1 MSENLFI
8 VDNKND
14 ERTVK
19 RYLSEW
25 CSISKQMDIATGYF
39 EIGGLL
45 ELNENWQL
53 LDKIRIIL
61 GSEVTKRTREIID
74 EVVFFFI
81 NKLNESIEQE
91 KEKNEFLLGVP
102 AILKAFKNKKIECR
116 VFDKDKFHAKAYI
129 THFKDEY
136 YSQFISSMNV
146 PKGYALVGSSNFTK
160 AGLTKNIELNVQIS
174 NNVDALQ
181 N

>member
-81 NKLNESIEQE
+81 NK
-91 KEKNEFLLGVP
+91 F
-102 AILKAFKNKKIECR
+102 
-116 VFDKDKFHAKAYI
+116 
-129 THFKDEY
+129 T
-136 YSQFISSMNV
+136 IS
-146 PKGYALVGSSNFTK
+146 
-160 AGLTKNIELNVQIS
+160 
-174 NNVDALQ
+174 
-181 N
+181 